1 MKNQKLLFTSLL
13 TILILV
19 TGFVQGQ
26 DLKTIK
32 GKVTYKDQPLL
43 NAHIV
48 NLDSKASVK
57 TTSEGS
63 YQIQAKIGEE
73 LSFSYVGLKTIKVI
87 IEDVTTTLNIKMTEK
102 VNELK
107 TVVVKSNKKRGKSQA
122 IFSKKLAKIPTAF
135 GEIDLKKVGFKT
147 DYIQGKD
154 LNLAAA
160 AYNVAPAIAAK
171 IPNVF
176 SPDEISGLL
185 YVSRGAKPDLVFW
198 DIDGAVMDR
207 APAWLQ
213 ASDIVDIY
221 LLKNAPARYGNKSV
235 VIVITENNPAIY
247 AQKKKAKT
255 EKYQNQNFYDA
266 NSVAN
271 QIDPTQNDFQ
281 INQGAEKEIYGTL
294 TFLNKPVADVLVSV
308 AGKKDAQVYTDQEGK
323 YRLKVR
329 VGDIVQYTHAS
340 YETVSIFVEDVTEE
354 LSFSL
359 KDQISKKRGA
369 VANRKEK
376 MEEDYDSSRGDFD
389 PTKSG
394 FSQTFVDGS
403 KISNVYPNIQE
414 ALVGKITGYLYD
426 RIDGNSYLRNGS
438 GSLTDFPVAWEIDGI
453 FTSYAPPV
461 ELSQIKSVRALKSY
475 GATNR
480 YGTQAKGG
488 VIIIKTIF
496 GDFTPEGP
504 KKNSFLEEYANS
516 NFYSGDAS
524 LTSLEMKEQNKFA
537 QSVIAYKNKYKAFE
551 FYQNELKD
559 KITNYGDHLSVA
571 IQFLEKYNDE
581 ALATKIFNEVAVAN
595 SKNPEVLKSIAY
607 YYQLL
612 GNERGAI
619 AMYERVFK
627 LRPKHAQSFR
637 DLSNAYVDY
646 DLYRKAW
653 KLYWAYMIKGKVTS
667 EEGIGELMYNDM
679 EWLFYCRA
687 NQMKFKRNFE
697 PIHKNETEFKR
708 DVRMVFEWNTSEAEF
723 ELEFVSP
730 DRRVYTFDHSLEAN
744 GDLITKEK
752 MLGYS
757 SKMFV
762 IEDLGKGDW
771 LVNITYKGNK
781 KTVPTFLKLTTYF
794 NWGKPSEK
802 RDVNVYKLDIQNQ
815 KASLLKFDSE
825 FEVFDKIAKN

>member
-1 MKNQKLLFTSLL
+1 MKNKKLLVNSLL
-13 TILILV
+13 TILIFI
-19 TGFVQGQ
+19 TGFVQAQ
-26 DLKTIK
+26 EQKVIK
-32 GKVTYKDQPLL
+32 GTITYQDQPLS
-43 NAHIV
+43 NVHIV
-48 NLDSKASVK
+48 NLESKQFVK
-57 TTSEGS
+57 SDTKGNYEIT
-63 YQIQAKIGEE
+63 AKVGAE
-73 LSFSYVGLKTIKVI
+73 LSFSYVGLKTVTIL
-87 IEDVTTTLNIKMTEK
+87 IEDVTSELNIKMSDQVNQLDDVIVKGKGKRDGPQYQLENEDIDIITPMGVINPKKSGFAITRIDGEK
-102 VNELK
+102 LPSLPGNMLVQVLSGK
-107 TVVVKSNKKRGKSQA
+107 TAGVERRGQV
-122 IFSKKLAKIPTAF
+122 L
-135 GEIDLKKVGFKT
+135 
-147 DYIQGKD
+147 YIR
-154 LNLAAA
+154 NR
-160 AYNVAPAIAAK
+160 PAQYI
-171 IPNVF
+171 V
-176 SPDEISGLL
+176 D
-185 YVSRGAKPDLVFW
+185 
-198 DIDGAVMDR
+198 DGAVGFISLDN
-207 APAWLQ
+207 L
-213 ASDIVDIY
+213 DLGLIKDIY
-221 LLKNAPARYGNKSV
+221 IIKNQALV
-235 VIVITENNPAIY
+235 AIY
-247 AQKKKAKT
+247 TVNHPRYVENEKKKIE
-255 EKYQNQNFYDA
+255 EKYKNQNFYDT
-266 NSVAN
+266 NSVTAD
-271 QIDPTQNDFQ
+271 IDATQNDLPL
-281 INQGAEKEIYGTL
+281 NLGEEREIFGTL

-308 AGKKDAQVYTDQEGK
+308 AGKKDVKVYSDRDGK
-323 YRLKVR
+323 YRLKVQ

-359 KDQISKKRGA
+359 KDQIRELGEVVVTMSKNRGA
-369 VANRKEK
+369 VANQKEK
-376 MEEDYDSSRGDFD
+376 MQEDYDTTRGDFD

-394 FSQTFVDGS
+394 YSQTYVDGS

-414 ALVGKITGYLYD
+414 ALVGKITSYIYD
-426 RIDGNSYLRNGS
+426 RTNGNSYLRNGS
-438 GSLTDFPVAWEIDGI
+438 GSLNEDSPVAWEIDGV
-453 FTSYAPPV
+453 FTTYAPPV

-480 YGTQAKGG
+480 YGSQAKGG
-488 VIIIKTIF
+488 VIVIKTIF
-496 GDFTPEGP
+496 GDFTPDGP

-524 LTSLEMKEQNKFA
+524 LASLEMKEQNKYA
-537 QSVIAYKNKYKAFE
+537 QSVAAYKNKYKAFE

-571 IQFLEKYNDE
+571 IQFLEKYDDE
-581 ALATKIFNEVAVAN
+581 TLATKIFEEVAVAN
-595 SKNPEVLKSIAY
+595 GRNPEVLKSIAY

-612 GNERGAI
+612 GNQRGAI

-646 DLYRKAW
+646 DMYRKAW

-679 EWLFYCRA
+679 EWLFYRRA
-687 NQMKFKRNFE
+687 NQMKFKRNFV
-697 PIHKNETEFKR
+697 PIHKNETDFKR

-744 GDLITKEK
+744 SDLITQEK
-752 MLGYS
+752 KLGYS

>member
-1 MKNQKLLFTSLL
+1 
-13 TILILV
+13 
-19 TGFVQGQ
+19 
-26 DLKTIK
+26 
-32 GKVTYKDQPLL
+32 
-43 NAHIV
+43 
-48 NLDSKASVK
+48 
-57 TTSEGS
+57 
-63 YQIQAKIGEE
+63 
-73 LSFSYVGLKTIKVI
+73 
-87 IEDVTTTLNIKMTEK
+87 
-102 VNELK
+102 
-107 TVVVKSNKKRGKSQA
+107 
-122 IFSKKLAKIPTAF
+122 
-135 GEIDLKKVGFKT
+135 
-147 DYIQGKD
+147 
-154 LNLAAA
+154 
-160 AYNVAPAIAAK
+160 
-171 IPNVF
+171 
-176 SPDEISGLL
+176 
-185 YVSRGAKPDLVFW
+185 
-198 DIDGAVMDR
+198 
-207 APAWLQ
+207 
-213 ASDIVDIY
+213 
-221 LLKNAPARYGNKSV
+221 
-235 VIVITENNPAIY
+235 
-247 AQKKKAKT
+247 
-255 EKYQNQNFYDA
+255 
-266 NSVAN
+266 
-271 QIDPTQNDFQ
+271 
-281 INQGAEKEIYGTL
+281 
-294 TFLNKPVADVLVSV
+294 
-308 AGKKDAQVYTDQEGK
+308 
-323 YRLKVR
+323 
-329 VGDIVQYTHAS
+329 
-340 YETVSIFVEDVTEE
+340 
-354 LSFSL
+354 
-359 KDQISKKRGA
+359 
-369 VANRKEK
+369 
-376 MEEDYDSSRGDFD
+376 
-389 PTKSG
+389 
-394 FSQTFVDGS
+394 
-403 KISNVYPNIQE
+403 
-414 ALVGKITGYLYD
+414 
-426 RIDGNSYLRNGS
+426 
-438 GSLTDFPVAWEIDGI
+438 
-453 FTSYAPPV
+453 
-461 ELSQIKSVRALKSY
+461 
-475 GATNR
+475 
-480 YGTQAKGG
+480 
-488 VIIIKTIF
+488 
-496 GDFTPEGP
+496 
-504 KKNSFLEEYANS
+504 
-516 NFYSGDAS
+516 
-524 LTSLEMKEQNKFA
+524 
-537 QSVIAYKNKYKAFE
+537 
-551 FYQNELKD
+551 
-559 KITNYGDHLSVA
+559 LSVA

-667 EEGIGELMYNDM
+667 EEGSGELMYTDM